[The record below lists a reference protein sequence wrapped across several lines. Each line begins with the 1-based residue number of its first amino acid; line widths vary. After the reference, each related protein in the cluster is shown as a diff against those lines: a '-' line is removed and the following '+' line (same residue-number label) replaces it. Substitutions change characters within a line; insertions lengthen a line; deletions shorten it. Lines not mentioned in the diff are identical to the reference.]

1 MMFLKLLFSRL
12 GNFSEELSVM
22 DQTNGSGLTKYVMSL
37 FDDRLVWDDI
47 KWLKRLLY
55 YIIIIYLLCL
65 NYLCLHDN
73 IEANNK

>member
-1 MMFLKLLFSRL
+1 MISLKLLCSRL

-22 DQTNGSGLTKYVMSL
+22 NQTNGSGLTKYVMSL

-55 YIIIIYLLCL
+55 Y
-65 NYLCLHDN
+65 N
-73 IEANNK
+73 IMYSMHK

>member
-1 MMFLKLLFSRL
+1 MMFLKLLYCRL

-47 KWLKRLLY
+47 KWLKRLL
-55 YIIIIYLLCL
+55 IIIYYNIFTMRKLLIMC
-65 NYLCLHDN
+65 
-73 IEANNK
+73 IW

>member
-1 MMFLKLLFSRL
+1 MILLNLLYPRL

-22 DQTNGSGLTKYVMSL
+22 HQTNGSGLTKYVMSL

-55 YIIIIYLLCL
+55 NIYYAKIIYI
-65 NYLCLHDN
+65 Y
-73 IEANNK
+73 IR